1 VCGVTRSAGGI
12 LTNKMK
18 KIDLL
23 GIAAF
28 DEYNMMKPMPNT
40 PADSI
45 PTRQSLLARM
55 KDWSDQVSWQDFF
68 HTYWRLIYGVAL
80 KAGLSATEAEEVVQE
95 TVLSVAKK
103 INEFKN
109 DPALGS
115 FKSWLMLITRRRIAD
130 QFRKRPPAAAH
141 FATRADET
149 ARTSTIERMPDP
161 ASLDLDKVWE
171 EHWQKNLMDAAMEN
185 VKRQVS
191 AKQFLLFY
199 QQVVKEWPAAKVAE
213 KYDVSLAQVYMARYR
228 VARLVKKEARKLQA
242 RNP

>member
-1 VCGVTRSAGGI
+1 
-12 LTNKMK
+12 M
-18 KIDLL
+18 D
-23 GIAAF
+23 
-28 DEYNMMKPMPNT
+28 PMPHL

-55 KDWSDQVSWQDFF
+55 KDWSDQASWQDFF
-68 HTYWRLIYGVAL
+68 HTYWRLIYSVAIR
-80 KAGLSATEAEEVVQE
+80 AGLNNSEAEEVVQE
-95 TVLSVAKK
+95 TVISVAKK
-103 INEFKN
+103 ISEFKN

-115 FKSWLMLITRRRIAD
+115 FKGWLMLITRRRIAD
-130 QFRKRPPAAAH
+130 QFRKRPPPAAH
-141 FATRADET
+141 AIHRADET
-149 ARTSTIERMPDP
+149 AGTSTVERMPDP

-171 EHWQKNLMDAAMEN
+171 EHWQKNLLDAAMEN

-213 KYDVSLAQVYMARYR
+213 KYDVNLAQVYMARYR
-228 VARLVKKEARKLQA
+228 VARLVKKEVRKLQA

>member
-1 VCGVTRSAGGI
+1 
-12 LTNKMK
+12 MK
-18 KIDLL
+18 RVEHAAWDRENNPL
-23 GIAAF
+23 GFFAF
-28 DEYNMMKPMPNT
+28 CEYIEMEPMQNR

-55 KDWSDQVSWQDFF
+55 KDWSDQASWQDFF

-80 KAGLSATEAEEVVQE
+80 RAGLSAGEAEEVVQE
-95 TVLSVAKK
+95 TVISVAKK
-103 INEFKN
+103 IGEFKN

-130 QFRKRPPAAAH
+130 QFRKRPPAAANS
-141 FATRADET
+141 FPRPDET
-149 ARTSTIERMPDP
+149 ARTSTVERVPDP

-171 EHWQKNLMDAAMEN
+171 EHWEKNLLDVAMDN

-191 AKQFLLFY
+191 ARQFLLFY

-213 KYDVSLAQVYMARYR
+213 KYTVNLARVYMARYR
-228 VARLVKKEARKLQA
+228 VTRLVKKEVRKLQR
-242 RNP
+242 RNL